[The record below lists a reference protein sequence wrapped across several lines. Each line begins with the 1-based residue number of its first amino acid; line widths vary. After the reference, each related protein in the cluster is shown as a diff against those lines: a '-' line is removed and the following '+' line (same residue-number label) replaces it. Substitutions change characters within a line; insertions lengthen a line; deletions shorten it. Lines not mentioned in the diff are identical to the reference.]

1 MMMEDH
7 PLLGSIIAPWPGQR
21 MVLLLPA
28 WELCDYAW
36 KTASGFG
43 VPQYREKSK
52 KIRKC
57 LNGIPECFFMTSS
70 QGRNLFLFGLMKR
83 RLQKDLISV
92 FSHKKRQLH
101 SSLEVH

>member
-7 PLLGSIIAPWPGQR
+7 PLLGSIIAPWPGQG

-52 KIRKC
+52 KIESVSM
-57 LNGIPECFFMTSS
+57 GY
-70 QGRNLFLFGLMKR
+70 Q
-83 RLQKDLISV
+83 DV
-92 FSHKKRQLH
+92 FSDI
-101 SSLEVH
+101 